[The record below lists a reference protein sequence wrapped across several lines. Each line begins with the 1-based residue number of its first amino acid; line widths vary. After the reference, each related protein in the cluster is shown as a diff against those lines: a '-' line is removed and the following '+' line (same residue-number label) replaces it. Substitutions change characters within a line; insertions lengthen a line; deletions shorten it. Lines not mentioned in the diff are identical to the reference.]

1 MPIDSTKALT
11 LKLTPRQPW
20 PRPYALTLTLTPAM
34 TPAPHLT
41 PQLTSTCRRML
52 LLPASLVTPRA
63 SPLAEPTRGWRRR
76 NQKLS
81 PSLPSALGELGKGV
95 AFPSGTHPP
104 PPPLRSGARNSAL
117 AEPRAPGHY
126 LVGGRGRSAAPR
138 SASWDAC
145 AVADAPPH
153 PPRAGPRRDWRCPGA
168 LRRLPVRSCCGTPQ
182 RAPGADRR
190 VWDAYPDWMPEPAVN
205 GTPLPIGSFNGTTRR
220 QVEWSWTERF
230 AFPTLS
236 PALAALFLL
245 LCCGSLVLGRR
256 RRSSFCLHLHKER
269 HSETTSSFFFSGH
282 VSAF

>member
-126 LVGGRGRSAAPR
+126 LVGGRGRSAARR

-145 AVADAPPH
+145 AVADAPP
-153 PPRAGPRRDWRCPGA
+153 PRAPAETGA
-168 LRRLPVRSCCGTPQ
+168 
-182 RAPGADRR
+182 APGRS
-190 VWDAYPDWMPEPAVN
+190 
-205 GTPLPIGSFNGTTRR
+205 GGS
-220 QVEWSWTERF
+220 QC
-230 AFPTLS
+230 
-236 PALAALFLL
+236 AAAA
-245 LCCGSLVLGRR
+245 GRR
-256 RRSSFCLHLHKER
+256 RER
-269 HSETTSSFFFSGH
+269 LGPTAECETRTRIGCPSPR
-282 VSAF
+282 